1 MKNSRYGD
9 ARKTTSNGHGMYT
22 IEGKAHYY
30 RVGMNDDNSQIAY
43 FDPEGGPFIS
53 VGDDLGFGRISEI
66 VVEKSKEGSFKI
78 RVQID

>member
-1 MKNSRYGD
+1 VKNSRYGD
-9 ARKTTSNGHGMYT
+9 GRSVVDNGHGVFT
-22 IEGKAHYY
+22 VTGKARYY
-30 RVGMNDDNSQIAY
+30 RVGMNEDNSQIAY

-78 RVQID
+78 RVQVD

>member
-1 MKNSRYGD
+1 
-9 ARKTTSNGHGMYT
+9 
-22 IEGKAHYY
+22 
-30 RVGMNDDNSQIAY
+30 MNEDNSQIAY

-78 RVQID
+78 RVQVD